1 MRRLHLLNYD
11 QYMNSV
17 DINMYTTNASVLS
30 ESQLAEILNALNNP
44 DSEVDDA
51 LNRMMEAIDN
61 SYNSVNPED
70 LEPQE
75 PVVTESQESQPEPI
89 EEERP
94 PQEPLLPENSKTI
107 LMNEFTSRFTS
118 AIWYDRIRTMS
129 VTLAGLGGI
138 GSYIGFLLSRL
149 QVRSLNLYDPDTVEA
164 VNMSGQMYPISSI
177 GSAKTSALI
186 DIIRNYSNFYNYRT
200 YTKRYEADDP
210 AGPIMICG
218 FDNMEAR
225 KVFFNNWLFYVKN
238 SRVDPKTCL
247 FIDGRLAAEEFQIL
261 SIQGDDERAIKEY
274 QEKWLFSDDEAE
286 ATICSYKQT
295 TFMANMIA
303 SMMVNVFVNFA
314 ANLSDPAPII
324 PRDIPFFISYSADTM
339 FTKIEM

>member
-118 AIWYDRIRTMS
+118 AIWYDKIRTMS

-210 AGPIMICG
+210 ARPIMICG

-247 FIDGRLAAEEFQIL
+247 FIDGR
-261 SIQGDDERAIKEY
+261 IK
-274 QEKWLFSDDEAE
+274 
-286 ATICSYKQT
+286 C
-295 TFMANMIA
+295 
-303 SMMVNVFVNFA
+303 
-314 ANLSDPAPII
+314 
-324 PRDIPFFISYSADTM
+324 
-339 FTKIEM
+339 

>member
-1 MRRLHLLNYD
+1 
-11 QYMNSV
+11 MNSV
-17 DINMYTTNASVLS
+17 DINMYTTNASAGVLS

-44 DSEVDDA
+44 ASEVDDA

-118 AIWYDRIRTMS
+118 AIWYDKIRTMS

-200 YTKRYEADDP
+200 HTKRYEADDP

-247 FIDGRLAAEEFQIL
+247 FIDGR
-261 SIQGDDERAIKEY
+261 IK
-274 QEKWLFSDDEAE
+274 
-286 ATICSYKQT
+286 C
-295 TFMANMIA
+295 
-303 SMMVNVFVNFA
+303 
-314 ANLSDPAPII
+314 
-324 PRDIPFFISYSADTM
+324 
-339 FTKIEM
+339 

>member
-1 MRRLHLLNYD
+1 
-11 QYMNSV
+11 MNSA
-17 DINMYTTNASVLS
+17 DINMYTTTNAGVLS
-30 ESQLAEILNALNNP
+30 ESQLAEVLSVLDNP
-44 DSEVDDA
+44 DSSVDDA
-51 LNRMMEAIDN
+51 LNRMMEAIDD

-94 PQEPLLPENSKTI
+94 QQEPILPENSKTI

-118 AIWYDRIRTMS
+118 AIWYNKIKTLR

-149 QVRSLNLYDPDTVEA
+149 QVGYLSLYDPDIVEA
-164 VNMSGQMYPISSI
+164 VNISGQMYPTSSI
-177 GSAKTSALI
+177 GNYKASALT
-186 DIIRNYSNFYNYRT
+186 DLIRNFSDFYKYRT
-200 YTKRYEADDP
+200 FTQRYEESCP
-210 AGPIMICG
+210 TNPIMICG

-225 KVFFNNWLFYVKN
+225 KVFFSNWLKHVR
-238 SRVDPKTCL
+238 STSHPEMCL

-261 SIQGDDERAIKEY
+261 SIQGNDERAIKEY
-274 QEKWLFSDDEAE
+274 QEKWLFSDAEAE

>member
-44 DSEVDDA
+44 DSEVDAA
-51 LNRMMEAIDN
+51 LNRMMEAIDSN
-61 SYNSVNPED
+61 YSLVTSED

-94 PQEPLLPENSKTI
+94 QQEPLLPENSKTI
-107 LMNEFTSRFTS
+107 LMNEFTSRFTG
-118 AIWYDRIRTMS
+118 AIWYDKIRTS
-129 VTLAGLGGI
+129 RVILAGVGGI

-149 QVRSLNLYDPDTVEA
+149 QIGNLTIYDPDTVEP
-164 VNMSGQMYPISSI
+164 VNISGQMYPTSSI
-177 GSAKTSALI
+177 GDSKVYALVKLMR
-186 DIIRNYSNFYNYRT
+186 DFSGFYNVRSWT
-200 YTKRYEADDP
+200 SRFTADSG

-225 KVFFNNWLFYVKN
+225 KLFFEKWLDYVRHHNPKN
-238 SRVDPKTCL
+238 CL
-247 FIDGRLAAEEFQIL
+247 FIDGR
-261 SIQGDDERAIKEY
+261 IK
-274 QEKWLFSDDEAE
+274 
-286 ATICSYKQT
+286 C
-295 TFMANMIA
+295 
-303 SMMVNVFVNFA
+303 
-314 ANLSDPAPII
+314 
-324 PRDIPFFISYSADTM
+324 
-339 FTKIEM
+339 

>member
-11 QYMNSV
+11 EYMNSV
-17 DINMYTTNASVLS
+17 DINMYNTGGEVLS
-30 ESQLAEILNALNNP
+30 ETQLIEILNALGSQ
-44 DSEVDDA
+44 DSIDAALDILMESIDDTSITSEES
-51 LNRMMEAIDN
+51 R
-61 SYNSVNPED
+61 
-70 LEPQE
+70 PQE
-75 PVVTESQESQPEPI
+75 PIVAESHTEPI

-94 PQEPLLPENSKTI
+94 QQEPLLPENSKTI
-107 LMNEFTSRFTS
+107 LMNEFTSRFTG
-118 AIWYDRIRTMS
+118 AIWYDKIRTS
-129 VTLAGLGGI
+129 RVILAGVGGI

-149 QVRSLNLYDPDTVEA
+149 QIGSLTIYDPDIVEP
-164 VNMSGQMYPISSI
+164 VNISGQMYPTSSI
-177 GSAKTSALI
+177 GCFKVAALASLM
-186 DIIRNYSNFYNYRT
+186 REFSGFYNVRSWNDRFT
-200 YTKRYEADDP
+200 ESST

-225 KVFFNNWLFYVKN
+225 KLFFEKWLDYVRHHNPKN
-238 SRVDPKTCL
+238 CL

-261 SIQGDDERAIKEY
+261 SIQGDDERAISEY
-274 QEKWLFSDDEAE
+274 QEKWLFSDAEAE

-303 SMMVNVFVNFA
+303 SMMVNVFVNFI
-314 ANLSDPAPII
+314 ANMSDPAPII